1 MSANQKSQRRV
12 IGNNGFTKPKKTSK
26 KRVMY
31 GGKIN
36 IPENQPQ
43 SFKNL
48 NTFPQP
54 SIESLN
60 LTQNYSKLIQE
71 EDSGIKM
78 FKSKLNYN
86 PFYKTVPTN
95 ESTNESTTESTPK
108 RKNKYNTSINSV
120 NAQLRRFSGEFP
132 SKPITYEMI
141 QEMISNMT
149 PETPKKLSP
158 EQLEHQDALFRDFCD
173 F

>member
-1 MSANQKSQRRV
+1 MS
-12 IGNNGFTKPKKTSK
+12 I
-26 KRVMY
+26 Y
-31 GGKIN
+31 
-36 IPENQPQ
+36 
-43 SFKNL
+43 
-48 NTFPQP
+48 
-54 SIESLN
+54 
-60 LTQNYSKLIQE
+60 
-71 EDSGIKM
+71 
-78 FKSKLNYN
+78 KSKLNYN
-86 PFYKTVPTN
+86 PFYKMAPITEYKT
-95 ESTNESTTESTPK
+95 ESINQSPKESTPK

-141 QEMISNMT
+141 QEMISNMK